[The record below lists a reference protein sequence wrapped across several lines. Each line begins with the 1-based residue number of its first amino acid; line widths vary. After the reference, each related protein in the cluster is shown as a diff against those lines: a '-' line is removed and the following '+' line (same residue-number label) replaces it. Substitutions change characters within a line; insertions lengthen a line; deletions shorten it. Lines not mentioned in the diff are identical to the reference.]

1 MNNLAQIELKIDEQ
15 QVLDIAR
22 DEIRVA
28 LRKIETEFV
37 FWDLKTLCQKTC
49 MSKSFV
55 LETFFFLPDFPKHK
69 VGAKWLI
76 PAKEASQFLLQWL
89 KKQPTH

>member
-1 MNNLAQIELKIDEQ
+1 MLQVKVDEEPIM
-15 QVLDIAR
+15 DMAR
-22 DEIRVA
+22 EEIQLVI
-28 LRKIETEFV
+28 RKMEADYV
-37 FWDLKTLCQKTC
+37 FWDIKTLCQKTC

-69 VGAKWLI
+69 VGSKWLI